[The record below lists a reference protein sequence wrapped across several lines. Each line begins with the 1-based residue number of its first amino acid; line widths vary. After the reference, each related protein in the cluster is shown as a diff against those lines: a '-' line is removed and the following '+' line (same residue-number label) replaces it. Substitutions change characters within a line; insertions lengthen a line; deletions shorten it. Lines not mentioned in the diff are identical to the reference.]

1 MENWEKL
8 SKLSKD
14 KIIELQNKKLVHFLK
29 NEIQKHPYYKSLF
42 LKNKIKL
49 NDIKSVKDI
58 AKLPFTSKED
68 IAPTKNNP
76 GLPLRF
82 VLQDRNEK
90 YKPIHVHFTAGRT
103 AAPTPFYYTAYDIEN
118 MKEVGKRMMSLI
130 KADKKEVAVNAF
142 PYAPHLAFWQAYFA
156 LNACGIMALHSGG
169 GKILGSE
176 KIIKSIIGMNA
187 TALLAM
193 PGYAYHLLRIAADE
207 KTNLSSLNKII
218 LGGERISEGLRNK
231 IKNLLKKDV
240 KIYGTYGFTE
250 GKSVWVQCNE
260 NSGYHLYPDLEYIE
274 VVDDEGNNVSEGEK
288 GEIVYSAL
296 DWKGSV
302 VLRYKTGDTGS
313 VAYNKCEYCG
323 RNLPRIGSEIERKSE
338 VKEFNLVKLKGNLV
352 NMNSFYEIINGFDE
366 VVEWQ
371 IELRKKN
378 NDPYELDE
386 IYLYV
391 SVKER
396 TDFEKLKNKINE
408 VIKDALEISFNDII
422 KLSLNEII
430 ERLGMERELKERRIV
445 DRR

>member
-1 MENWEKL
+1 MESWEKI
-8 SKLSKD
+8 SKLSKEE
-14 KIIELQNKKLVHFLK
+14 IIKLQNKKLSYFLR
-29 NEIQKHPYYKSLF
+29 NEVPKHLYYKNLF
-42 LKNKIKL
+42 FKNKIKL
-49 NDIKSVKDI
+49 NDIKTVKDLRR
-58 AKLPFTSKED
+58 LPFTNKED

-103 AAPTPFYYTAYDIEN
+103 AAPTPFYYTNYDIEN
-118 MKEVGKRMMSLI
+118 MKEAGRRIMKLI
-130 KADKKEVAVNAF
+130 KAGKNEIAVNAF

-156 LNACGIMALHSGG
+156 LNACGIMSLHSGG

-187 TALLAM
+187 TTLLAM
-193 PGYAYHLLRIAADE
+193 PGYAYHLLRIASDE
-207 KTNLSSLNKII
+207 KINLSSLNKII
-218 LGGERISEGLRNK
+218 LGGERINEGLRNK

-250 GKSVWVQCNE
+250 GKSVWAQCNE
-260 NSGYHLYPDLEYIE
+260 SSGYHLYPDLEYIE
-274 VVDDEGNNVSEGEK
+274 IVDDKGNNVGEGEK

-296 DWKGSV
+296 DWRGSV
-302 VLRYKTGDTGS
+302 VLRYKTGDIGS
-313 VAYNKCEYCG
+313 ISYDKCEYCG

-366 VVEWQ
+366 IVEWQ

-408 VIKDALEISFNDII
+408 IVKDALEIGFNGVI
-422 KLSLNEII
+422 KLNLNEIV
-430 ERLGMERELKERRIV
+430 ERLGMERELKEKRIV